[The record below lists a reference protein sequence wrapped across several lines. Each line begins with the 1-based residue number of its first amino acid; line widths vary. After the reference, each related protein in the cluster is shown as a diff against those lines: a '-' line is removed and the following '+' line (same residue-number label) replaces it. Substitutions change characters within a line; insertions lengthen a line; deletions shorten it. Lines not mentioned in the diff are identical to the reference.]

1 MEIIPL
7 PIPVKQPPLTPPTPF
22 WDAKCCSS
30 FRGNVKLFIV
40 FYFWKVSIG
49 FPSIWLW
56 LRPRNFLFN
65 YQTFDSI
72 LKYLLCSTYKCM
84 YVYCVCI
91 LIKGSTHSVL
101 AVVVNHF
108 LLSFRA
114 CVCVCVWALEETN
127 PRATVLDIWFPK
139 FNDKRQEEQQELE
152 GQEMR
157 ADQDDR
163 TG

>member
-1 MEIIPL
+1 MKRLTGGNVRKLRLSWHLTQELNQISSGKNGNYPTAHPRLATPPL
-7 PIPVKQPPLTPPTPF
+7 PITPPTPF
-22 WDAKCCSS
+22 WDTKCCSS

-114 CVCVCVWALEETN
+114 CVCVCVCEH
-127 PRATVLDIWFPK
+127 
-139 FNDKRQEEQQELE
+139 
-152 GQEMR
+152 
-157 ADQDDR
+157 
-163 TG
+163 